1 MAEGIAPLD
10 FLLELT
16 GINPGDIVEFH
27 LPIGY
32 GFYKVHKV
40 LDDTD
45 DIETYLGRNGK
56 RQMHVVSG
64 GVTAFVFLKHQIEKS
79 SSPGHGW
86 TGREWTIYPRGM
98 RIWVWLLSPESGIL
112 CTFFFR
118 GEVEAGFIRK
128 VKTHEE

>member
-16 GINPGDIVEFH
+16 GINPGDIVECH

-32 GFYKVHKV
+32 AFHKV
-40 LDDTD
+40 PDTSN
-45 DIETYLGRNGK
+45 DIEMFNRGK
-56 RQMHVVSG
+56 QQIYVVHG
-64 GVTAFVFLKHQIEKS
+64 NVTVFVFLKHQIELL
-79 SSPGHGW
+79 SPG
-86 TGREWTIYPRGM
+86 RRLTIHTMGM
-98 RIWVWLLSPESGIL
+98 RIWVWLLSPENGIL